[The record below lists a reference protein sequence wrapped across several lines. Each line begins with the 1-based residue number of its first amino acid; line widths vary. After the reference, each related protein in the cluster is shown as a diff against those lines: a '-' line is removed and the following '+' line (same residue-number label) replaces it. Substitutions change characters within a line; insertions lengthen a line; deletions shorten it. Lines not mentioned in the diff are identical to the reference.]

1 MPAGLND
8 SKAITE
14 AEREAIYTALTADPR
29 VRWAVSIIDHDTIDR
44 INILQAALG
53 AMRNS
58 ALDVHKQAP
67 GLDYLLVDGN
77 KLPKDL
83 PCPAR
88 AVVKGDATVACIAA
102 ASIIA
107 KVTRDRLM
115 LELDKLHPEYG
126 FAQHKGYGVPQHMAA
141 IHTHG
146 PSAVHRRSFE
156 PVKSMTGWTREKALV
171 VEAEDAK
178 KATAGKATA
187 TRKRKQSSADVG
199 AVATAPASSRR
210 SGKRSNRT

>member
-14 AEREAIYTALTADPR
+14 EEREAIYATLTTDPR
-29 VRWAVSIIDHDTIDR
+29 VRWSVSVIDHQTIDR

-58 ALDVHKQAP
+58 ALDVHKQAA

-77 KLPKDL
+77 KVPKDL

-115 LELDKLHPEYG
+115 LELDKQYPQYG

-156 PVKSMTGWTREKALV
+156 PVKSMTGWTREKEVA
-171 VEAEDAK
+171 ADA
-178 KATAGKATA
+178 AAPGTAPAGKA
-187 TRKRKQSSADVG
+187 RKRS
-199 AVATAPASSRR
+199 
-210 SGKRSNRT
+210 KRT

>member
-1 MPAGLND
+1 VGGADEAGRGPLAGPVVAAVCVLPHQSDTSWQMPAGLND

-14 AEREAIYTALTADPR
+14 DEREAIFEALTTDSR
-29 VRWAVSIIDHDTIDR
+29 VRWAVSIIDHETIDR
-44 INILQAALG
+44 INILQAALS

-58 ALDVHKQAP
+58 ALDVHGQAP

-115 LELDKLHPEYG
+115 LELDKQYPQYG

-156 PVKSMTGWTREKALV
+156 PVKSMTGAL
-171 VEAEDAK
+171 A
-178 KATAGKATA
+178 
-187 TRKRKQSSADVG
+187 
-199 AVATAPASSRR
+199 
-210 SGKRSNRT
+210 